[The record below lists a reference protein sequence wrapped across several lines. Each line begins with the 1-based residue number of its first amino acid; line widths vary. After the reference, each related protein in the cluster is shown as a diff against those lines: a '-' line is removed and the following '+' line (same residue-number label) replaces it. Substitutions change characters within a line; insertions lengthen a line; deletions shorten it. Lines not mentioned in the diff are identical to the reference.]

1 MLTSHSSKVML
12 KILQVRLQQYINQ
25 ELPDIKAG
33 FRKGRE
39 PENKWPTFVGSQRKQ
54 GNSRKKH
61 LLLLHAKAFDW
72 VDHNKL
78 ENS

>member
-54 GNSRKKH
+54 GNSRKNIYFCFTLKP
-61 LLLLHAKAFDW
+61 LTG
-72 VDHNKL
+72 
-78 ENS
+78 